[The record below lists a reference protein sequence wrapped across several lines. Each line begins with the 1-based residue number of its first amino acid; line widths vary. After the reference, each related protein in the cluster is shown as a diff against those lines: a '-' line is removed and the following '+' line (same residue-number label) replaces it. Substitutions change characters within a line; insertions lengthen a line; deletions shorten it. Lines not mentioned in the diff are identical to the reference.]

1 MLMVELADRRRI
13 AIRPSGTEPKIK
25 YYMFAAHL
33 PPAGKTFTPAEV
45 AAARQSVGASLASLW
60 DWLGKDAS
68 ARLG

>member
-1 MLMVELADRRRI
+1 
-13 AIRPSGTEPKIK
+13 
-25 YYMFAAHL
+25 MFAAHL